1 MVNHE
6 PAALRVVEESRDD
19 RDKHREFR
27 ERGVSGE
34 TVMVAWFMGSA
45 IRMELAHLPGD
56 SHGAHGV
63 VLVTFTLA
71 SRAGLVLATLQDLN
85 QAIILIGGA
94 ELVLQSILAGAVED
108 ALGAVAMSHK
118 DLPSIQNISQR
129 NTAIP
134 PPLLQ
139 GVQVINEDD
148 KVLRAT
154 LVKDLMG
161 AVVGARHL
169 G

>member
-1 MVNHE
+1 
-6 PAALRVVEESRDD
+6 
-19 RDKHREFR
+19 
-27 ERGVSGE
+27 
-34 TVMVAWFMGSA
+34 
-45 IRMELAHLPGD
+45 
-56 SHGAHGV
+56 
-63 VLVTFTLA
+63 
-71 SRAGLVLATLQDLN
+71 
-85 QAIILIGGA
+85 
-94 ELVLQSILAGAVED
+94 
-108 ALGAVAMSHK
+108 MSHK

-161 AVVGARHL
+161 AIVGARHL